1 MAIASLAASAK
12 LSLETTVALLIRA
25 RLTNQEAVPPVLTQN
40 EPRMVEVT
48 RLAAAEVQAIVG
60 PVADADATLD
70 AEVSFLINVD
80 FTARLSLLRLQA
92 GWSGKH
98 NADVTAEIRALKAEL
113 AEWGATLREEV
124 SSLVVDEVVAATRS
138 PLEALIEKL
147 YPGVSASPTAED

>member
-1 MAIASLAASAK
+1 MAIAGLAASAK
-12 LSLETTVALLIRA
+12 TSLELTVAVLILA
-25 RLTNQEAVPPVLTQN
+25 RLTNQEVVPPIVVPD
-40 EPRMVEVT
+40 EPRLVEVT
-48 RLAAAEVQAIVG
+48 RLAAAEVQAVIG

-70 AEVSFLINVD
+70 TEVDFLINVD

-92 GWSGKH
+92 GWSGTH
-98 NADVTAEIRALKAEL
+98 NADVTAEIRALKVEL

-147 YPGVSASPTAED
+147 YPGVSATPAAED